1 MTNRDI
7 AAVLFNIATMLDM
20 AQDNIYRIRAYR
32 RAARRMLVL
41 PEDATAI
48 LARGE
53 ELPLPGVGQ
62 RIRRKLGELILSG
75 SLRFYDELLDDQ
87 PEHMRALMALDGVGP
102 RTAQRLHDELGI
114 TTPAEVVGAAESA
127 RIRTL
132 FGFGARRETLL
143 AGAARAAMAG
153 LPHAA

>member
-7 AAVLFNIATMLDM
+7 AAVLFNIATILDM

-41 PEDATAI
+41 PEEATAI
-48 LARGE
+48 LTRGE

-62 RIRRKLGELILSG
+62 RIRRKLGELILSD

-87 PEHMRALMALDGVGP
+87 PEHVRALMSLDGVGP

-114 TTPAEVVGAAESA
+114 TTAAEVIRAAEGA
-127 RIRTL
+127 KIQAL
-132 FGFGARRETLL
+132 FGFGVRRETLL
-143 AGAARAAMAG
+143 AGAARAVMAD